1 MRIVYKR
8 SLTFI
13 GILIVLIALIGVG
26 YLFYDQVIH
35 PETLVVVSDELSI
48 NYLDGNT
55 IISNGEYRFS
65 VTNNGSNDVYYQIR
79 LTDISGYDAH
89 VTYSLA
95 SNDTSVSVGDK
106 TLSECDNI
114 VMDNVLITSLDTQNF
129 TLHVR
134 DNTSTNFKI
143 EIKKIDD
150 IEEYFYMTVLNN
162 NEVKESSISEVGV
175 EVATNNEGLI
185 ASVDDDGASYYFR
198 GSVDNN
204 YVSFAGLTWRIVR
217 INGDGSVRLILD
229 SVTDTLANYHTENE
243 GYEDFTKTDIQES
256 LNSFYES
263 NLKSYETSIA
273 NTRFCSEYGKSD
285 DTYNAYT
292 RIVTNE
298 IPTLNCLGDRYTS
311 RIGLLTA
318 DEVVYAGGLY
328 KEENTDYYL
337 YNEEIENLWWTMSL
351 AKLSDEEF
359 YPFLVNESGELIDNI
374 NGSLYRSLRPVI
386 SLNRTVIV
394 TGTGTLDDPYV
405 VS

>member
-55 IISNGEYRFS
+55 IISDGKYRFS

-79 LTDISGYDAH
+79 LTDISGYDSH
-89 VTYSLA
+89 VTYSLT

-106 TLSECDNI
+106 TLSESDNI

-143 EIKKIDD
+143 EVKKIDD

-162 NEVKESSISEVGV
+162 NEVKESSVSEVGV
-175 EVATNNEGLI
+175 EVATTNEGLI
-185 ASVDDDGASYYFR
+185 SSVDDDGASYYFR

-204 YVSFAGLTWRIVR
+204 YVSFAGLIWRIVR

-243 GYEDFTKTDIQES
+243 GYEDFSKSDIFNS
-256 LNSFYES
+256 LNDFYES
-263 NLKSYETSIA
+263 NLKSYEASIA
-273 NTRFCSEYGKSD
+273 NTRFCSEYGKTD
-285 DTYNAYT
+285 NTYNAYT

-328 KEENTDYYL
+328 GEENTDYYL

-351 AKLSDEEF
+351 AKLSDEDF
-359 YPFLVNESGELIDNI
+359 YPFLVNESGELVDNVS
-374 NGSLYRSLRPVI
+374 GSLYRSLRPVI
-386 SLNRTVIV
+386 SLNRTVTV
-394 TGTGTLDDPYV
+394 TGTGTFDDPYV

>member
-106 TLSECDNI
+106 TLSESDNI

-162 NEVKESSISEVGV
+162 NEVKESSVSEVGV
-175 EVATNNEGLI
+175 EVATTNEGLI
-185 ASVDDDGASYYFR
+185 SSVDDDGASYYFR

-204 YVSFAGLTWRIVR
+204 YVSFAGLIWRIVR

-243 GYEDFTKTDIQES
+243 GYEDFSKSDIFNS
-256 LNSFYES
+256 LNDFYES
-263 NLKSYETSIA
+263 NLKSYEASIA
-273 NTRFCSEYGKSD
+273 NTRFCSEYGKTD

-328 KEENTDYYL
+328 GEENTDYYL

-351 AKLSDEEF
+351 AKLSDEDF
-359 YPFLVNESGELIDNI
+359 YPFLVNESGELVDNVS
-374 NGSLYRSLRPVI
+374 GSLYRSLRPVI
-386 SLNRTVIV
+386 SLNRTVTV
-394 TGTGTLDDPYV
+394 TGTGTFDDPYV

>member
-13 GILIVLIALIGVG
+13 GLLIVLIAVIGIG

-48 NYLDGNT
+48 NYLDGNA
-55 IISNGEYRFS
+55 IISDGEYRFS

-79 LTDISGYDAH
+79 LIDISGYDPD
-89 VTYSLA
+89 VTYSL
-95 SNDTSVSVGDK
+95 SSSDTSVSGGVK
-106 TLSECDNI
+106 ALSDSDNI
-114 VMDNVLITSLDTQNF
+114 VMDNILINSLDTQTF
-129 TLHVR
+129 TLEVSN
-134 DNTSTNFKI
+134 NTSTNFKI
-143 EIKKIDD
+143 EVKRIDD

-162 NEVKESSISEVGV
+162 NEIKEASVSEVGV
-175 EVATNNEGLI
+175 EVATTSEGLI

-204 YVSFAGLTWRIVR
+204 YVLFAGLTWRIVR
-217 INGDGSVRLILD
+217 INGDGTVRLVLD
-229 SVTDTLANYHTENE
+229 GVSDTLSNYNTENE
-243 GYEDFTKTDIQES
+243 GYEDFSETDIYTA
-256 LNSFYES
+256 LNNYYDSYLRDYEA
-263 NLKSYETSIA
+263 SIA
-273 NTRFCSEYGKSD
+273 NTRFCSEYGKTD

-328 KEENTDYYL
+328 GEENTDYYL
-337 YNEEIENLWWTMSL
+337 YHEEIENLWWTMSL
-351 AKLSDEEF
+351 AKTSDDTF
-359 YPFLVNESGELIDNI
+359 YPFLVNESGELVDHVS
-374 NGSLYRSLRPVI
+374 GSLYRSFRPVI
-386 SLNRTVIV
+386 SLSRTVMV

>member
-26 YLFYDQVIH
+26 YHFYDQVIH

-55 IISNGEYRFS
+55 IISDGKYRFS

-79 LTDISGYDAH
+79 LTDISGYDSH
-89 VTYSLA
+89 VTYSLT

-106 TLSECDNI
+106 TLSESDNI

-129 TLHVR
+129 TLQVHN
-134 DNTSTNFKI
+134 NTSTNFKI

-150 IEEYFYMTVLNN
+150 IEEYFYMTVLKN
-162 NEVKESSISEVGV
+162 NEIKESSISEVGV
-175 EVATNNEGLI
+175 EVATTSEGLI
-185 ASVDDDGASYYFR
+185 SSVDDDGASYYFR
-198 GSVDNN
+198 GDIDNN
-204 YVSFAGLTWRIVR
+204 YVSFAGLTWRIIR
-217 INGDGSVRLILD
+217 INGDGTVRLVLD
-229 SVTDTLANYHTENE
+229 GVADTLSNYNTDNE

-263 NLKSYETSIA
+263 NLKSYEASIA
-273 NTRFCSEYGKSD
+273 NTRFCSEYGKTD

-328 KEENTDYYL
+328 GEENTDYYL

>member
-106 TLSECDNI
+106 TLSESDNI

-162 NEVKESSISEVGV
+162 NEVKESSVSEVGV
-175 EVATNNEGLI
+175 EVATTNEGLI
-185 ASVDDDGASYYFR
+185 SSVDDDGASYYFR

-204 YVSFAGLTWRIVR
+204 YVSFAGLIWRIVR

-243 GYEDFTKTDIQES
+243 GYEDFSKSDIFNS
-256 LNSFYES
+256 LNDFYES
-263 NLKSYETSIA
+263 NLKSYEASIA
-273 NTRFCSEYGKSD
+273 NTRFCSEYGKTD

-328 KEENTDYYL
+328 GEENTDYYL

>member
-106 TLSECDNI
+106 TLSESDNI

-143 EIKKIDD
+143 EVKKIDD

-162 NEVKESSISEVGV
+162 NEVKESSVSEVGV
-175 EVATNNEGLI
+175 EVATTNEGLI
-185 ASVDDDGASYYFR
+185 SSVDDDGASYYFR

-204 YVSFAGLTWRIVR
+204 YVSFAGLIWRIVR

-243 GYEDFTKTDIQES
+243 GYEDFSKSDIFNS
-256 LNSFYES
+256 LNDFYES
-263 NLKSYETSIA
+263 NLKSYEASIA
-273 NTRFCSEYGKSD
+273 NTRFCSEYGKTD

-328 KEENTDYYL
+328 GEENTDYYL

-351 AKLSDEEF
+351 AKLSDEDF
-359 YPFLVNESGELIDNI
+359 YPFLVNESGELVDNVS
-374 NGSLYRSLRPVI
+374 GSLYRSLRPVI
-386 SLNRTVIV
+386 SLNRTVTV
-394 TGTGTLDDPYV
+394 TGTGTFDDPYV

>member
-55 IISNGEYRFS
+55 IISDGKYRFS

-79 LTDISGYDAH
+79 LTDISGYDSH
-89 VTYSLA
+89 VTYSLT

-106 TLSECDNI
+106 TLSESDNI

-162 NEVKESSISEVGV
+162 NEVKESSVSEVGV
-175 EVATNNEGLI
+175 EVATTNEGLI
-185 ASVDDDGASYYFR
+185 SSVDDDGASYYFR

-204 YVSFAGLTWRIVR
+204 YVSFAGLIWRIVR

-243 GYEDFTKTDIQES
+243 GYEDFSKSDIFNS
-256 LNSFYES
+256 LNDFYES
-263 NLKSYETSIA
+263 NLKSYEASIA
-273 NTRFCSEYGKSD
+273 NTRFCSEYGKTD

-328 KEENTDYYL
+328 GEENTDYYL

-351 AKLSDEEF
+351 AKLSDEDF
-359 YPFLVNESGELIDNI
+359 YPFLVNESGELVDNVS
-374 NGSLYRSLRPVI
+374 GSLYRSLRPVI
-386 SLNRTVIV
+386 SLNRTVTV
-394 TGTGTLDDPYV
+394 TGTGTFDDPYV

>member
-106 TLSECDNI
+106 TLSESDNI

-162 NEVKESSISEVGV
+162 NEVKESSVSEVGV
-175 EVATNNEGLI
+175 EVATTNEGLI
-185 ASVDDDGASYYFR
+185 SSVDDDGASYYFR
-198 GSVDNN
+198 GDINNN
-204 YVSFAGLTWRIVR
+204 YVFFAGLTWRIIR
-217 INGDGSVRLILD
+217 INGDGTVRLVLD
-229 SVTDTLANYHTENE
+229 SVADTLSNYNTDNE

-263 NLKSYETSIA
+263 NLKSYEASIA
-273 NTRFCSEYGKSD
+273 NTRFCSEYGKTD

-386 SLNRTVIV
+386 SLNRTVTV

>member
-89 VTYSLA
+89 VTYTLA

-106 TLSECDNI
+106 TLSESDNI

-162 NEVKESSISEVGV
+162 NEVKESSVSEVGV
-175 EVATNNEGLI
+175 EVATTNEGLI
-185 ASVDDDGASYYFR
+185 SSVDDDGASYYFR

-204 YVSFAGLTWRIVR
+204 YVSFAGLIWRIVR

-243 GYEDFTKTDIQES
+243 GYEDFSKSDIFNS
-256 LNSFYES
+256 LNDFYES
-263 NLKSYETSIA
+263 NLKSYEASIA
-273 NTRFCSEYGKSD
+273 NTRFCSEYGKTD

-328 KEENTDYYL
+328 GEENTDYYL

-351 AKLSDEEF
+351 AKLSDEDF
-359 YPFLVNESGELIDNI
+359 YPFLVNESGELVDNVS
-374 NGSLYRSLRPVI
+374 GSLYRSLRPVI
-386 SLNRTVIV
+386 SLNRTVTV
-394 TGTGTLDDPYV
+394 TGTGTFDDPYV